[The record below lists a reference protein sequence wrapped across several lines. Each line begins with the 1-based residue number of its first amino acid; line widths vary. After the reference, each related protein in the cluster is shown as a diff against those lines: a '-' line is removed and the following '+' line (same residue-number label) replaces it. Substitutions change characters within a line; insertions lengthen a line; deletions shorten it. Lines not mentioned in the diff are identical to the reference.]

1 MPRPVAAILDA
12 PGSDPGRKPDPIA
25 AIDGSNGDTVRNDAG
40 QKRPAIIEGFDAYDP
55 ADSIRIDTGS
65 GDGDSAGSARRTK
78 SGRIDRRTRAG
89 RAGSTQATEKI
100 SPVVVDLSTLLF
112 AFHETASTLLS
123 IEELSIDESE
133 ADKLSEKI
141 KKVSAFYPNTGLPP
155 KVMAW
160 LELGAAC
167 TMIYGTRIKAYTLRK
182 SKEPKEPKP
191 SKQQT
196 QAAPAAPFVMPR
208 GNTVTPKPNGKAP
221 SEMSPSE
228 VFGFQGAMETE
239 Q

>member
-1 MPRPVAAILDA
+1 MSRPIAAIIES
-12 PGSDPGRKPDPIA
+12 PGIDPGRKPDTIA
-25 AIDGSNGDTVRNDAG
+25 ATNGGNGNQVGNGSTE
-40 QKRPAIIEGFDAYDP
+40 KRPGIIEGFDAYDP
-55 ADSIRIDTGS
+55 TDSIRIDSDS
-65 GDGDSAGSARRTK
+65 GDATRRTK

-89 RAGSTQATEKI
+89 RAGIAQGAEKI

-141 KKVSAFYPNTGLPP
+141 KKVATFYPNTGLPP

-167 TMIYGTRIKAYTLRK
+167 TMIYGTRIKAYSLRK

-196 QAAPAAPFVMPR
+196 QATPATPFVMPR
-208 GNTVTPKPNGKAP
+208 GGQQTASKPNGKAP
-221 SEMSPSE
+221 AEMSPSE
-228 VFGFQGAMETE
+228 VFGFQGALDET